1 MMKPAQ
7 VITFCFRQACSMTRY
22 SQILFCRFFAPW
34 SNSGLMLSSPMNTWL
49 QPARA
54 AFSMKPGIL
63 WQSVST
69 CRISLIG
76 MP

>member
-1 MMKPAQ
+1 
-7 VITFCFRQACSMTRY
+7 
-22 SQILFCRFFAPW
+22 
-34 SNSGLMLSSPMNTWL
+34 MLSSPTKTWL

-69 CRISLIG
+69 
-76 MP
+76 